1 MSEAYEDAVKSFIGK
16 TVKSANIFYDCW
28 EPEGYLNLIFED
40 GSRLVVSARGPVQF
54 GVWSSEETELFNVTR
69 FGRELTRGEI
79 KNYIK
84 KWTAML

>member
-1 MSEAYEDAVKSFIGK
+1 MSEEYEDAVKSFVGK
-16 TVKSANIFYDCW
+16 TVKSAEIFYDCQ
-28 EPEGYLNLIFED
+28 EPEGCLNLIFAD
-40 GSRLVVSARGPVQF
+40 GSELVVSARGPVQF

-69 FGRELTRGEI
+69 FGRKLTREEI